1 MKIRFKIV
9 GFLLL
14 AILWYQGMIV
24 NAQNTLFLSSLQNTQ
39 SESVP
44 SYFSGNT
51 FDLFCVPVE
60 SVNMVT
66 SIVNLRIPTFKNQS
80 NDFSVNT
87 LIFDLKMVD
96 VVRHYLVSSNQI
108 LPGLTIRDQ
117 IYPFHYFW

>member
-1 MKIRFKIV
+1 MKIRLKIV

-14 AILWYQGMIV
+14 AILWYQGLVV
-24 NAQNTLFLSSLQNTQ
+24 NSQDTLFHSSLQNTQ
-39 SESVP
+39 SESVF
-44 SYFSGNT
+44 SFFSGNT
-51 FDLFCVPVE
+51 FDLFCVPVV

-66 SIVNLRIPTFKNQS
+66 SIVNLPIPTFKNQS

-96 VVRHYLVSSNQI
+96 VVRHYLVCSIQI
-108 LPGLTIRDQ
+108 LPGLTIREQ